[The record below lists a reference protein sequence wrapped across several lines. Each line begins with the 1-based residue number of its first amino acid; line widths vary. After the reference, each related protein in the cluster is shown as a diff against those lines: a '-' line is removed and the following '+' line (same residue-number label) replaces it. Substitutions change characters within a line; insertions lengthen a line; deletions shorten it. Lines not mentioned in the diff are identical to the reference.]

1 MLDSRRALRI
11 LRADFPDLGR
21 ICSSPKEY
29 DAKLYLATITYFTR
43 ILFLFEC

>member
-21 ICSSPKEY
+21 IFSSPKEY
-29 DAKLYLATITYFTR
+29 DGKNTSQLLRISPDENNFYF
-43 ILFLFEC
+43 

>member
-21 ICSSPKEY
+21 IFSSPKEY
-29 DAKLYLATITYFTR
+29 DAKKLLQLLHISLDENNALVI
-43 ILFLFEC
+43 